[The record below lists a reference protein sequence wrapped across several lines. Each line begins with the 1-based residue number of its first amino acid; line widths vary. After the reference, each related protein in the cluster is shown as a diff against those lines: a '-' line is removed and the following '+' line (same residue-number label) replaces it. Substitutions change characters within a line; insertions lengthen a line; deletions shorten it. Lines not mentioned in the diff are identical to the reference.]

1 MARVRGLTRRWLF
14 TDWNGGSG
22 RSATDRDGHSPSPAA
37 APLIDRILQ
46 SRGVCDQA
54 SIETFLDPRLSTLH
68 DPVLLPGCSAA
79 AAALADAVKS
89 RQRIVIYGDYDVDGI
104 TATSI
109 LYHIIRAADPAADVR
124 TYVPHRLDEGYG
136 LNAEAL
142 RQLHAEGAQLVISV
156 DCGITAREPAR
167 IARSIGLPLII
178 TDHHTLPHAPAGEHS
193 PLPEALAIVHP
204 RLPSPSGGGTYPF
217 GELCGAGVAFKLAW
231 RFASSW
237 CGSSRVSQ
245 QFQQVLLDMLPL
257 VALGTIADV
266 VPLVGEN
273 RVLVSYGLRLIRKS
287 PLAGLAALIEA
298 SELMDQKIDSEKVG
312 FVLAPRLNACG
323 RMGHAAEAIE
333 MLTSASA
340 DSARAIAASL
350 CRHNRD
356 RQQSER
362 QIFEQ
367 AAQLAE
373 DRGMTRDDCRAIV
386 LDHPA
391 WHPGVVGIVCSRL
404 VDRFCRPAILMQ
416 NQGEMCKGSARS
428 VEGFSI
434 HDALCGASAHLETWG
449 GHDMAAGLSLRSANL
464 AAFIEQFMEH
474 ANARIAADQLVP
486 TVRVDCDA
494 GLGELD
500 PMTVRKIAMLSPFGR
515 GNPQPRLRVRGVAI
529 AEAPKQIGRNGRHLS
544 IVLRGDAA
552 KPGEG
557 SNETMSQ
564 RGARGGSRSFIRA
577 VWWNGGQHA
586 GSIAAGMH
594 LDAVIEPKL
603 NTWNGATRV
612 EAEIEDVRVLEPQRV
627 PAVAS

>member
-1 MARVRGLTRRWLF
+1 VRGLARRWLF
-14 TDWNGGSG
+14 TESNGGDG
-22 RSATDRDGHSPSPAA
+22 TTAADRPRDSS
-37 APLIDRILQ
+37 LIDRILLA
-46 SRGVCDQA
+46 RGVA
-54 SIETFLDPRLSTLH
+54 SQTAIESFLDPRLSSLH
-68 DPVLLPGCSAA
+68 DPALLGGCSAA
-79 AAALADAVKS
+79 AEAIAETVKA
-89 RQRIVIYGDYDVDGI
+89 RRRIVIYGDYDVDGI

-136 LNAEAL
+136 LNADAL
-142 RQLHAEGAQLVISV
+142 RQLHADGAQLVISV
-156 DCGITAREPAR
+156 DCGISAIEPAR
-167 IARSIGLPLII
+167 VARSIGLPLII
-178 TDHHTLPHAPAGEHS
+178 TDHHTLPADNA

-204 RLPSPSGGGTYPF
+204 RLPGGGYSF
-217 GELCGAGVAFKLAW
+217 GELCGAGVAFKVAW
-231 RFASSW
+231 RFASVW

-273 RVLVSYGLRLIRKS
+273 RVLVSYGLRLIRRT

-333 MLTSASA
+333 MLTIASA
-340 DSARAIAASL
+340 ESARAIAANL
-350 CRHNRD
+350 CRQNRD
-356 RQQSER
+356 RQRSER
-362 QIFEQ
+362 EIFQQ

-386 LDHPA
+386 LDHPS

-416 NQGEMCKGSARS
+416 NQGEICKGSARS
-428 VEGFSI
+428 IEGYSI
-434 HDALCGASAHLETWG
+434 HEALCSASAHLQTWG
-449 GHDMAAGLSLRSANL
+449 GHDMAAGLSLRSAHL
-464 AAFIEQFMEH
+464 EAFIEKLLEH
-474 ANARIAADQLVP
+474 ANSRIALDQLMP
-486 TVRVDCDA
+486 TIRVDCDA

-500 PMTVRKIAMLSPFGR
+500 PLTVRKIAMLSPFGR
-515 GNPQPRLRVRGVAI
+515 GNPQPVLRLRCVTV
-529 AEAPKQIGRNGRHLS
+529 AEAPRQMGRNGRHLS
-544 IVLRGDAA
+544 MLLRSDVTNGSGLNGSPRSGGDS
-552 KPGEG
+552 K
-557 SNETMSQ
+557 
-564 RGARGGSRSFIRA
+564 SFIRA

-586 GSIAAGMH
+586 SSLGGGMR

-603 NTWNGATRV
+603 NTWNGSSRV
-612 EAEIEDVRVLEPQRV
+612 EAHIEDVRVLEAA
-627 PAVAS
+627 PACA